1 MVVTG
6 AGLARL
12 ALGFVASVVVARA
25 LGPAD
30 FGVYAVLAA
39 TVGIVGAIAEGGL
52 TEAAVQRMAGAA
64 HGQARTE
71 RGRAFFWVRL
81 AAATVVIAVGCAVAG
96 PLARDV
102 LGLPDDGTLVRWA
115 LLGIVATALS
125 GAVSAILQASGQFGR
140 MSTLTL
146 TNAAATSVLALLLAW
161 LHQLTL
167 LSALIVL
174 GIGTSLLSFAVGWW
188 ILPRGAASLAP
199 PARPTLC
206 FEARALFRTG
216 RWLWIASLCAVL
228 TANLD
233 VLLLNTWGTL
243 ATVGVY
249 ALALNLAL
257 KADVVNQSLYTV
269 LLPTASTLREPS
281 AIAHYVKGG
290 LVRSGVVV
298 ALLLPLFVLAEPF
311 ILIVYGPAYAPAVG
325 IFRLLLGVVLFDVLA
340 TPALLLPLSFNRPQL
355 LAAADGARAAT
366 LGLVGVALIPTLG
379 ALGAVA
385 ARFAARV
392 VGAVLVLVSLRS
404 GWRAAPEAQ
413 TADAGTADRV
423 LLDVQ
428 AAPEGNCGGSIQDAR
443 Q

>member
-64 HGQARTE
+64 PGPARAE

-96 PLARDV
+96 PLARTV

-125 GAVSAILQASGQFGR
+125 GAVSAILQASGHFGR

-146 TNAAATSVLALLLAW
+146 TNAAATSALALLLAW

-188 ILPRGAASLAP
+188 MLPRGSASLAP
-199 PARPTLC
+199 PARPTLS

-216 RWLWIASLCAVL
+216 RWLWIASMCAVL

-233 VLLLNTWGTL
+233 VLLLNMWGTL
-243 ATVGVY
+243 ATVGIY

-281 AIAHYVKGG
+281 AIARYVKGG

-366 LGLVGVALIPTLG
+366 LGLVGVALIPTVG
-379 ALGAVA
+379 ALGAVG

-404 GWRAAPEAQ
+404 GRCAAPEAQ

-428 AAPEGNCGGSIQDAR
+428 APPEGNRGRSVQDAR

>member
-1 MVVTG
+1 VLGRVDPITRSWIVVTG
-6 AGLARL
+6 ASLARL

-52 TEAAVQRMAGAA
+52 TEAAVQRMAGAPP
-64 HGQARTE
+64 GQTRAE

-81 AAATVVIAVGCAVAG
+81 ALATGVIAVGCALAE
-96 PLARDV
+96 PLARVV
-102 LGLPDDGTLVRWA
+102 LGLPDDGTLLRWA

-146 TNAAATSVLALLLAW
+146 TNAAATSILALLLAW

-188 ILPRGAASLAP
+188 MLPRGSASLAP
-199 PARPTLC
+199 PARPILT
-206 FEARALFRTG
+206 FEAHALVRTG
-216 RWLWIASLCAVL
+216 RWLWIASMCAVL

-243 ATVGVY
+243 ATVGSY

-281 AIAHYVKGG
+281 AIARYVKGG

-340 TPALLLPLSFNRPQL
+340 TPALLLPLSFNRPHL

-392 VGAVLVLVSLRS
+392 VGAVLVLISLR
-404 GWRAAPEAQ
+404 RAARQSQTKADAPV
-413 TADAGTADRV
+413 TADSG
-423 LLDVQ
+423 
-428 AAPEGNCGGSIQDAR
+428 
-443 Q
+443 